1 MYRLIH
7 PCTFGG
13 FDILCKRL
21 CNCTVQFFIVISRW
35 IILETAKKDSL

>member
-1 MYRLIH
+1 MR
-7 PCTFGG
+7 TFGG

-35 IILETAKKDSL
+35 VILNIAN